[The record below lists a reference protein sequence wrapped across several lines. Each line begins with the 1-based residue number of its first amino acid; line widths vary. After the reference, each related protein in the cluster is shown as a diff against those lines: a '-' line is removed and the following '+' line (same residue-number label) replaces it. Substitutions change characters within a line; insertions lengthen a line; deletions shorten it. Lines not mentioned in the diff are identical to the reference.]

1 MGCSGSKTPEDFL
14 VPQSVHPDHVLI
26 EGALSPNVHIELH
39 SRVAKDTGLTT
50 MLPSPKKPKVKIYEK
65 AEGGILLQTASDL
78 STLTATF
85 FDAAGKP
92 AAVLVG
98 NKNKTSNSGMAHLS
112 SHRAV
117 SAGTDDSRSVL
128 YAREAP
134 VLPTPYQISD
144 MVAGQVFRKVDQT
157 QTMEDGTVMHAVG
170 IIRRVYTGD
179 GAPLGLYRVDPEAGQ
194 FKTGD
199 AEMQFAGQWN
209 ITDIVNGKKEPIAYN
224 GFGSKNK
231 IFVAA
236 GVDAVLAVAIFEAEK
251 LNAMSSVSGAVAY

>member
-1 MGCSGSKTPEDFL
+1 MGCAGSKTPEDFL

-39 SRVAKDTGLTT
+39 LRIAEGTGLTT
-50 MLPSPKKPKVKIYEK
+50 MLPTHAGTGLTKKPKVTIYEK
-65 AEGGILLQTASDL
+65 PEGGILLQSAQDM
-78 STLTATF
+78 STLTTTL

-98 NKNKTSNSGMAHLS
+98 NITKASN
-112 SHRAV
+112 
-117 SAGTDDSRSVL
+117 DSRSVL

-134 VLPTPYQISD
+134 VLSTPYQISD
-144 MVAGQVFRKVDQT
+144 MLAGNVFRKVDKT

-179 GAPLGLYRVDPEAGQ
+179 GAPIGLYRVDPEASQ
-194 FKTGD
+194 FKTDG
-199 AEMQFAGQWN
+199 AEMTFTNLPPFAMTN
-209 ITDIVNGKKEPIAYN
+209 AKKEPIAYYN
-224 GFGSKNK
+224 GFGSNNK

-236 GVDAVLAVAIFEAEK
+236 GIDAVLAVALFEAEK
-251 LNAMSSVSGAVAY
+251 LNARTGGVGSRGPGGLPT

>member
-1 MGCSGSKTPEDFL
+1 L
-14 VPQSVHPDHVLI
+14 RI
-26 EGALSPNVHIELH
+26 AEG
-39 SRVAKDTGLTT
+39 TGLTT
-50 MLPSPKKPKVKIYEK
+50 MLPTHAGTGLTKKPKVTIYEK
-65 AEGGILLQTASDL
+65 PEGGILLQSAQDM
-78 STLTATF
+78 STLTTTL

-98 NKNKTSNSGMAHLS
+98 NITKASN
-112 SHRAV
+112 
-117 SAGTDDSRSVL
+117 DSRSVL

-134 VLPTPYQISD
+134 VLSTPYQISD
-144 MVAGQVFRKVDQT
+144 MLAGNVFRKVDKT

-179 GAPLGLYRVDPEAGQ
+179 GAPIGLYRVDPEAGQ
-194 FKTGD
+194 FKTQG
-199 AEMQFAGQWN
+199 AEMQFAGQSN

>member
-1 MGCSGSKTPEDFL
+1 M
-14 VPQSVHPDHVLI
+14 
-26 EGALSPNVHIELH
+26 
-39 SRVAKDTGLTT
+39 
-50 MLPSPKKPKVKIYEK
+50 
-65 AEGGILLQTASDL
+65 
-78 STLTATF
+78 TATF

-134 VLPTPYQISD
+134 VLSTPYQISD
-144 MVAGQVFRKVDQT
+144 MLAGNVFRKVDKT

-194 FKTGD
+194 FKTQG
-199 AEMQFAGQWN
+199 AEMQFAGQSN
-209 ITDIVNGKKEPIAYN
+209 ITDIVNGKKETIAYN
-224 GFGSKNK
+224 GFGKEGK
-231 IFVAA
+231 VFVAA
-236 GVDAVLAVAIFEAEK
+236 GVDAVLAVALFA
-251 LNAMSSVSGAVAY
+251 AMHMNSSCAVYRSRAYN